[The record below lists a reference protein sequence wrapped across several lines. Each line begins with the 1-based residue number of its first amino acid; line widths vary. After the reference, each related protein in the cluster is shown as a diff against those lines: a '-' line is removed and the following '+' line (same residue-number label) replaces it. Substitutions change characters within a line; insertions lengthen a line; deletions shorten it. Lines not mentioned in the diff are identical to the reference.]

1 MGGTWKGGTG
11 EAGGTGEGCGWRSRS
26 AAVPMG
32 CRWPS
37 RSGAQGG
44 PQGGD
49 KGEGVRLPPPLAMGG
64 AWASVEARRVHK
76 CKRVQKERAR
86 CITDAQG
93 GGLAVE
99 VGSRRGCGERGAAE
113 VAAANGGQMH
123 GGAARTGRGRDAGG
137 KWEGARQM
145 EGRRRGRGVRLAG
158 RAADGPQGGEVGRSR
173 SAGGG
178 PMGCGGAERSRDAAG
193 RRGWGGRGCRRRRWP
208 MPPPPEDAACMGG
221 VVEGRRLAR
230 SGGRMPMGLRAAAC
244 GWIDGRHVGRS
255 AARSRAGRWGSGR
268 GRGWTLW
275 KRAAE
280 CGRVWQCRRK
290 AAKRAYRGG
299 RGGGTSRKV
308 QTFLQTR
315 ESGFGQCWRGFS
327 MLWRGGSGNKI
338 GNTVVTR
345 AGKLPFRR
353 SPVCVFP
360 RKNAIFTPLEGWK
373 MLPKMLPLGVRNGV
387 VLYGFVRQNTR
398 LQNRQKKNAGFGK
411 PAFLWVVFTRLK
423 LVAGLGFEPRTFR
436 L

>member
-1 MGGTWKGGTG
+1 MHK
-11 EAGGTGEGCGWRSRS
+11 AEG
-26 AAVPMG
+26 
-32 CRWPS
+32 WPS
-37 RSGAQGG
+37 RSGA
-44 PQGGD
+44 
-49 KGEGVRLPPPLAMGG
+49 
-64 AWASVEARRVHK
+64 VE
-76 CKRVQKERAR
+76 
-86 CITDAQG
+86 
-93 GGLAVE
+93 
-99 VGSRRGCGERGAAE
+99 
-113 VAAANGGQMH
+113 
-123 GGAARTGRGRDAGG
+123 DAGSG
-137 KWEGARQM
+137 GRRRWRRQM
-145 EGRRRGRGVRLAG
+145 AGKCTAARRGRGAG
-158 RAADGPQGGEVGRSR
+158 GMREGSGRELGKWRDGGEVEVYGWRGGRRMGRKVAR
-173 SAGGG
+173 SGGRGRRGG

-387 VLYGFVRQNTR
+387 VLYGSVRQNTR